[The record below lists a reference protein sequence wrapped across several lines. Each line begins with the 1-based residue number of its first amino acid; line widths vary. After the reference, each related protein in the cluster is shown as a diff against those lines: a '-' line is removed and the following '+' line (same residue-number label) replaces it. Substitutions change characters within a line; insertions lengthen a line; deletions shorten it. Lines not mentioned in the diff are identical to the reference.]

1 MTLDDWIINGETGVS
16 SKTMWACLKG
26 VDIQRNY
33 GGIPYDPDDFSR
45 CYKFFKEC
53 NLTFPELYV
62 VSEKLPHWKP
72 YIENW
77 ETLSDMY
84 EENVKTNWHKK
95 DEIGMY
101 AFMKMLQRESDAISR
116 ENTKL

>member
-16 SKTMWACLKG
+16 SKVIWACLKD
-26 VDIQRNY
+26 VKIHRNY
-33 GGIPYDPDDFSR
+33 GDIPYDPDDFSR

-53 NLTFPELYV
+53 NLTFPELYI

-72 YIENW
+72 FIDNW
-77 ETLSDMY
+77 EILSDMY
-84 EENVKTNWHKK
+84 EENVKTNWHKS

-101 AFMKMLQRESDAISR
+101 AFMKTLEKESNSIFREGF
-116 ENTKL
+116 E